1 MTNTD
6 LISILP
12 PLILSAYA
20 CLLMLVD
27 LVIPVH
33 RKYWTA
39 WLGLLGLVAGGAGM
53 LWWPSVG
60 YLPGFGGM
68 IIADGFALFLNL
80 VFLISGALAILLALG
95 YLPRTGIERGEFY
108 VLLLFTL
115 AGMMLMAQAAD
126 LIVVFLALEML
137 SIPLYI
143 LSGFARPRLSS
154 EESAMKYFLLGAFAS
169 GFLVYG
175 IALTYGATGSTN
187 LTAIITAAQSGVTA
201 TTPSQPVSG
210 ALLLAGAALI
220 LVGLGFKV
228 AAVPFHMWTPDVY
241 DGAPSVVTAF
251 MSVGAKAAGF
261 AALLRVFVTAFPDL
275 APQWAGL
282 AAIIAALTMTVGNF
296 AAIAQSNIKRMLAY
310 SSIAH
315 AGYILMG
322 LVAVGAAS
330 IKRDGELSDFSVGAS
345 IFYLLAYALTNLGAW
360 AVVIAVER
368 ADGEGL
374 SLDDYA
380 GLGARRPGLALAMAL
395 FMLSLTGLP
404 PTVGF
409 VAKFYVFRA
418 AIDAGYLW
426 LALVGVLTSLVSAY
440 YYLRIV
446 IIMYMREGEG
456 RALAN
461 PALNFAVGLTALA
474 TFVFGLLPGPLM
486 ELATR
491 SMLALAR

>member
-1 MTNTD
+1 MT
-6 LISILP
+6 L
-12 PLILSAYA
+12 
-20 CLLMLVD
+20 
-27 LVIPVH
+27 
-33 RKYWTA
+33 
-39 WLGLLGLVAGGAGM
+39 
-53 LWWPSVG
+53 
-60 YLPGFGGM
+60 
-68 IIADGFALFLNL
+68 
-80 VFLISGALAILLALG
+80 
-95 YLPRTGIERGEFY
+95 
-108 VLLLFTL
+108 
-115 AGMMLMAQAAD
+115 
-126 LIVVFLALEML
+126 
-137 SIPLYI
+137 
-143 LSGFARPRLSS
+143 
-154 EESAMKYFLLGAFAS
+154 
-169 GFLVYG
+169 
-175 IALTYGATGSTN
+175 
-187 LTAIITAAQSGVTA
+187 
-201 TTPSQPVSG
+201 
-210 ALLLAGAALI
+210 
-220 LVGLGFKV
+220 
-228 AAVPFHMWTPDVY
+228 
-241 DGAPSVVTAF
+241 
-251 MSVGAKAAGF
+251 
-261 AALLRVFVTAFPDL
+261 
-275 APQWAGL
+275 
-282 AAIIAALTMTVGNF
+282 GNF

-322 LVAVGAAS
+322 LVAAS
-330 IKRDGELSDFSVGAS
+330 SSKAGLTDFSVGAAL
-345 IFYLLAYALTNLGAW
+345 FYLLAYALTNLGTW
-360 AVVIAVER
+360 AIVIAVER
-368 ADGEGL
+368 AEGEGL

-474 TFVFGLLPGPLM
+474 TFLFGLLPGPLM